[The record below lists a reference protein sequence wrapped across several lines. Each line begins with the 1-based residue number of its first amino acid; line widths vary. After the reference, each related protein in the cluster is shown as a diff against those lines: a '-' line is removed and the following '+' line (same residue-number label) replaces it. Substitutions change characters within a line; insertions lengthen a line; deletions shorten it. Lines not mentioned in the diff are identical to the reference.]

1 MDSFHATGYGL
12 VSQFTV
18 KAMAKKM
25 AKSNVGKSMRP
36 DQLAAPNVLPPRA
49 VEGRRVVLS
58 CCDQAPAAAPGP
70 PDQLLALS
78 ASISA
83 GRTLCTSPTMP
94 RSATEKIGASRSL
107 LMAMMFFD
115 P

>member
-25 AKSNVGKSMRP
+25 AKSKVGKSMRP

-49 VEGRRVVLS
+49 T
-58 CCDQAPAAAPGP
+58 PGP
-70 PDQLLALS
+70 PHRFQRPWPEPALAP
-78 ASISA
+78 AGWISSW
-83 GRTLCTSPTMP
+83 L
-94 RSATEKIGASRSL
+94 
-107 LMAMMFFD
+107 
-115 P
+115 